1 MEWQRVQELVGS
13 RGCRSLLTVGVLGVL
28 LLVLALGGVLLASHL
43 LSAFSAPQA
52 AVGTTP
58 PSLPSTAPA
67 TPVLGYQPQPQDDL
81 SSLSMGAPNDGWA
94 VGTGYGSGHV
104 FAPLLLH
111 YTGRSWERNTD
122 VTNTDLQARRAGL
135 QHVFMVSSSEGWAVG
150 NLDWASPKTE
160 NTSAAFIL
168 HFQGGHWHLQGTFDG
183 TLQSLWMTSATDGWA
198 AGSQG
203 IEIGTTF
210 LLHYDG
216 QSWTPVSAPGAGLS
230 DLVMTSPSNGW
241 AIGFAAGTYIGQFS
255 SLLLHYTGG
264 SWNAVPG
271 PAADGFNALALDG
284 GNDGWLV
291 GSRNQSTQT
300 ILAHYTGQGWDEVET
315 PISDNPQATITS
327 LAVTSASEGWALG
340 VLRGD
345 TSSGSEPS
353 TLYLHEQQG
362 QWTQVAGPNAGWI
375 NSVWLLSASE
385 GWAVGKSG
393 TILHEQQGVWSVV

>member
-1 MEWQRVQELVGS
+1 MGWQRVHELMES
-13 RGCRSLLTVGVLGVL
+13 RGCRSLLTVGLLAIL

-52 AVGTTP
+52 GGPSPT
-58 PSLPSTAPA
+58 SLPSTATA

-81 SSLSMGAPNDGWA
+81 SSLSMDSPTDGWA
-94 VGTGYGSGHV
+94 VGTGYVSEQV

-111 YTGRSWERNTD
+111 YTGRFWEQNTD
-122 VTNTDLQARRAGL
+122 VTNADLQARRAGL
-135 QHVFMVSSSEGWAVG
+135 QHVFMVSASEGWAVG
-150 NLDWASPKTE
+150 NLDWVSPKTE

-168 HFQGGHWHLQGTFDG
+168 HFQGSHWHLQSTFDG

-203 IEIGTTF
+203 TEIGTTF

-216 QSWTPVSAPGAGLS
+216 QSWTQVSAPGAGLS

-241 AIGFAAGTYIGQFS
+241 AIGFAAGTYIGQFT
-255 SLLLHYTGG
+255 SLLLHYTGR

-271 PAADGFNALALDG
+271 PAVDGFNALALDAVT
-284 GNDGWLV
+284 DGWLV
-291 GSRNQSTQT
+291 GTRNQSTHT
-300 ILAHYTGQGWDEVET
+300 VLAHYTGQGWDEVET
-315 PISDNPQATITS
+315 PISGNPHATITS
-327 LAVTSASEGWALG
+327 LALTSASEGWALG
-340 VLRGD
+340 VLPGD
-345 TSSGSEPS
+345 AATGSEPS

-375 NSVWLLSASE
+375 NSVWLVSASE

-393 TILHEQQGVWSVV
+393 TILHEQQGIWSVV